1 MSIITLNTRSL
12 PDSAVT
18 TAKINADAV
27 TDAKIADDVIGTEHL
42 TAGEVDATALG
53 ADSVTAAKINDDI
66 ISGTT
71 ALTSAPADTDEFLV
85 SDAGTLKRIDYS
97 LIKSVGITEFDYW
110 EKVDSD
116 QSISS
121 DTTTTVTGWQ
131 RSNRT
136 GWISEYIG
144 TGMSHSSGTFTFGQT
159 GKYIVF
165 VGLTFSD
172 DDTNNYVNSQIHA
185 TDNGSSYAVVAM
197 QSTFFPSSG
206 TYRPSSVFNAY
217 PFDVTATNTVKFK
230 VRVFGHTAFNVDTDS
245 DRASNHITIIRLGDT

>member
-97 LIKSVGITEFDYW
+97 LIKGSTNLNHFGSLAIT
-110 EKVDSD
+110 
-116 QSISS
+116 S
-121 DTTTTVTGWQ
+121 DTAISGAGVLSPGIIYNYNSSITVSSGKIKVAQTGWYLVNYGASGKCTSGDDVF
-131 RSNRT
+131 RIIITKTANDGGATSDGNYAYIYLNGNNFDTGFVSYLWDITDISNQAVYMGYESASNIT
-136 GWISEYIG
+136 L
-144 TGMSHSSGTFTFGQT
+144 FGD
-159 GKYIVF
+159 G
-165 VGLTFSD
+165 GGD
-172 DDTNNYVNSQIHA
+172 
-185 TDNGSSYAVVAM
+185 
-197 QSTFFPSSG
+197 
-206 TYRPSSVFNAY
+206 R
-217 PFDVTATNTVKFK
+217 DVTYMQ
-230 VRVFGHTAFNVDTDS
+230 
-245 DRASNHITIIRLGDT
+245 IYRLGDT

>member
-1 MSIITLNTRSL
+1 
-12 PDSAVT
+12 
-18 TAKINADAV
+18 
-27 TDAKIADDVIGTEHL
+27 DVIS
-42 TAGEVDATALG
+42 AQ
-53 ADSVTAAKINDDI
+53 
-66 ISGTT
+66 T

-230 VRVFGHTAFNVDTDS
+230 VRVFGHSAFRVDTDS